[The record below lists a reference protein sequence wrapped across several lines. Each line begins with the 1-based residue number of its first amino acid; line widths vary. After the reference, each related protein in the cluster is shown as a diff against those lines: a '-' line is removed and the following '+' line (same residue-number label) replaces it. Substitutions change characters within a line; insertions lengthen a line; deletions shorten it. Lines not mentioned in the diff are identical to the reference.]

1 MLAAARRWSS
11 MRQRRLEGIAM
22 TAVGRDFTATLSTS
36 MRGPLVT
43 RKAETRETAFAV
55 ARRLLDDAERQQF
68 NRGEIVSVAVA
79 QSEG

>member
-1 MLAAARRWSS
+1 MMQHRRS
-11 MRQRRLEGIAM
+11 RGEIV
-22 TAVGRDFTATLSTS
+22 TAIGKDFTAVLSTN

-43 RKAETRETAFAV
+43 RKGETRETAFAV

-79 QSEG
+79 QSDH